1 MLVNAW
7 KFDRLFRWFRSAFRV
22 GPSPGHGWIIISIG
36 ACCATLVL
44 LAVIQFS
51 WIGEFNEAQSLI
63 MQRRLGNSL
72 RLFNRNLQLDIS
84 DLVTSFQSDT
94 GKQGSNYLNQYLEQY
109 FLWQRSYSHSQAI
122 EKVFVR
128 YTPQRGTG
136 DAIELA
142 IESGQLVPAG
152 PEEGLGDL
160 RRELDK
166 IRLRRGREI
175 PTRWWDTW
183 MFYPRF
189 MAAARPIPT
198 PGVSRGNESSWAWHG
213 GFLILKLDWDYISE
227 RLLPEV
233 MIEYFAGPGGE
244 PLYDIALSLD
254 GESHEGHYL
263 YQAIDSAGG
272 ESELHPQSTGHA
284 GFSLSRSADAVDATW
299 LDTADASRPL
309 LLSAASVPAAP
320 QRYGATQRLPLAL
333 SPLTSQV
340 IELQQPLG
348 NLDPDFDSAQSGA
361 EPVAS
366 LNPLLAIE
374 RARVFVAGE
383 GPYNLSVSARH
394 VDGSL
399 QQAVSSQYLRS
410 VAMIFG
416 VLLVLAAAMGLAVL
430 SANRA
435 ARLADLRMD
444 FVAGVSHELRTPLSV
459 IRMIGENMAD
469 GLLGSGKKALQYGDL
484 LRNYGLRLSQMVEN
498 TLQLAAIESGQKEY
512 DLETLN
518 VSEIL
523 DGVVA
528 DAKPLADQAG
538 FALERI
544 DGNSLPTVQ
553 GDEVALRQS
562 LGNLINNA
570 VKYGQPG
577 QWVGVETKVAEA
589 SGRPEV
595 QIRVQDRGHGIP
607 PEELGSIFAPYF
619 RGQTDGKARIPGSG
633 LGLKL
638 AREMVRGMGGDLTV
652 ESEMGHGSTFTVRLP
667 I

>member
-1 MLVNAW
+1 MLLNAG
-7 KFDRLFRWFRSAFRV
+7 KLDRLVRWFRSALRV
-22 GPSPGHGWIIISIG
+22 GHSPGHGWIIISIG

-51 WIGEFNEAQSLI
+51 WIGEFSEAQSLM
-63 MQRRLGNSL
+63 MQRRLANSL
-72 RLFNRNLQLDIS
+72 RLFNRDLQLDIS
-84 DLVTSFQSDT
+84 DLVTSFQASSGD
-94 GKQGSNYLNQYLEQY
+94 QGSNYLNQYLEQY
-109 FLWQRSYSHSQAI
+109 FLWQRSHSHSQAI
-122 EKVFVR
+122 ETVFVL

-136 DAIELA
+136 DAIELT
-142 IESGQLVPAG
+142 IESGQLVPAS

-160 RRELDK
+160 RQELNG

-189 MAAARPIPT
+189 MAVARPIPN
-198 PGVSRGNESSWAWHG
+198 PGISRGNENSWAWDG

-227 RLLPEV
+227 RFLPEV
-233 MIEYFAGPGGE
+233 MIEYFAGPSGE

-254 GESHEGHYL
+254 GASREGHYL
-263 YQAIDSAGG
+263 YQAIDSGGG

-284 GFSLSRSADAVDATW
+284 GFSLSRSADTINAAW

-309 LLSAASVPAAP
+309 LLSGTYASSAL
-320 QRYGATQRLPLAL
+320 QRYGARQRVLLAL
-333 SPLTSQV
+333 SPFTSEV

-348 NLDPDFDSAQSGA
+348 GSVPDFDSAQSGRIPA
-361 EPVAS
+361 AS
-366 LNPLLAIE
+366 LDPLLAVE
-374 RARVFVAGE
+374 RARVFLAGE
-383 GPYNLSVSARH
+383 GPYNLAVSARH

-399 QQAVSSQYLRS
+399 QQVVSSQHLRS

-435 ARLADLRMD
+435 ARLADLRME

-498 TLQLAAIESGQKEY
+498 TLQLAAIESGQKNY
-512 DLETLN
+512 DLETLD
-518 VSEIL
+518 VSMIL
-523 DGVVA
+523 DGVLA
-528 DAKPLADQAG
+528 DAQPLADQAG

-544 DGNSLPTVQ
+544 DGNSLPTVK

-577 QWVGVETKVAEA
+577 QWVGVETMVAET

-595 QIRVQDRGHGIP
+595 QIQVQDRGHGIP
-607 PEELGSIFAPYF
+607 PEELNSIFAPYF
-619 RGQTDGKARIPGSG
+619 RGQTDGKAQIPGSG

-652 ESEMGHGSTFTVRLP
+652 ESEIGHGSTFTIRLP

>member
-1 MLVNAW
+1 MLVDAG
-7 KFDRLFRWFRSAFRV
+7 KLARLSRSFRSAFRV
-22 GPSPGHGWIIISIG
+22 GPSPGHGWIIVSIG

-44 LAVIQFS
+44 LAVIQFF
-51 WIGEFNEAQSLI
+51 WIGEFNEAQSLT
-63 MQRRLGNSL
+63 MQRRLENSL

-84 DLVTSFQSDT
+84 DLVTSFQSNT

-109 FLWQRSYSHSQAI
+109 FLWQRSYSHSEAI
-122 EKVFVR
+122 QEVFVR
-128 YTPQRGTG
+128 YTPRRGPG
-136 DAIELA
+136 EAIELS
-142 IESGQLVPAG
+142 IESGQLVPAS
-152 PEEGLGDL
+152 PEEGLGGL
-160 RRELDK
+160 LRELDR
-166 IRLRRGREI
+166 IELRRGREI

-189 MAAARPIPT
+189 MAAARPIPA
-198 PGVSRGNESSWAWHG
+198 PSVSRRDESSWIWHG

-254 GESHEGHYL
+254 GESREQHYF
-263 YQAIDSAGG
+263 YKAIDSAAGQS
-272 ESELHPQSTGHA
+272 ESHPQSTGHT
-284 GFSLSRSADAVDATW
+284 GFSLSRSADAVDAAW
-299 LDTADASRPL
+299 LETADASRPL
-309 LLSAASVPAAP
+309 LLSATSVPGAP
-320 QRYGATQRLPLAL
+320 QRYGARQRIPLVL

-340 IELQQPLG
+340 IELQQPFG
-348 NLDPDFDSAQSGA
+348 DMDPGFESAQSGT

-366 LNPLLAIE
+366 LDPLLAVE
-374 RARVFVAGE
+374 RARVFLAGE
-383 GPYNLSVSARH
+383 GPYNLVVSARH
-394 VDGSL
+394 IDGSL
-399 QQAVSSQYLRS
+399 QQVVSSQYARS

-416 VLLVLAAAMGLAVL
+416 VLLVLAAAMGLTVL

-512 DLETLN
+512 DLEALD

-523 DGVVA
+523 DGVLA
-528 DAKPLADQAG
+528 DAKPLVDQAG

-544 DGNSLPTVQ
+544 DANSLPTVL

-577 QWVGVETKVAEA
+577 RWVGLETKVAET
-589 SGRPEV
+589 SGRREV
-595 QIRVQDRGHGIP
+595 QIRVKDRGRGIP
-607 PEELGSIFAPYF
+607 PKELSSIFAPYF
-619 RGQTDGKARIPGSG
+619 RGHTDDKSRIPGSG

-652 ESEMGHGSTFTVRLP
+652 ESEIGHGSTFTIRLP
-667 I
+667 L

>member
-1 MLVNAW
+1 MLVDAG
-7 KFDRLFRWFRSAFRV
+7 KLARLSRSFRSAFRV
-22 GPSPGHGWIIISIG
+22 GPSPGHGWIIVSIG

-51 WIGEFNEAQSLI
+51 WIGEFNEVQSLT

-72 RLFNRNLQLDIS
+72 RLFNRHLQLDIS
-84 DLVTSFQSDT
+84 DVVASFQSNT
-94 GKQGSNYLNQYLEQY
+94 GDQGSNYLNQYLEQY
-109 FLWQRSYSHSQAI
+109 FLWQRSFSHSQAI
-122 EKVFVR
+122 QEVFVR
-128 YTPQRGTG
+128 YIPQRGTG
-136 DAIELA
+136 DVIELA
-142 IESGQLVPAG
+142 IESGQLVPASL
-152 PEEGLGDL
+152 EEGVGGL
-160 RRELDK
+160 RRELDR
-166 IRLRRGREI
+166 IGLRRGREI
-175 PTRWWDTW
+175 PARWQDTW

-189 MAAARPIPT
+189 MAVVRPIPT
-198 PGVSRGNESSWAWHG
+198 SGVSRGNESSWVWHG
-213 GFLILKLDWDYISE
+213 GFLILKLDWDYICE

-254 GESHEGHYL
+254 GESREGQYL
-263 YQAIDSAGG
+263 YQAIDSAGRKT
-272 ESELHPQSTGHA
+272 ESHPQSTGHA
-284 GFSLSRSADAVDATW
+284 GFSLSRSADAAW

-309 LLSAASVPAAP
+309 LLSASSVPAAS
-320 QRYGATQRLPLAL
+320 QRYGARQRIPLAL

-348 NLDPDFDSAQSGA
+348 DMVPDFVSAQSGT
-361 EPVAS
+361 EPVSS
-366 LNPLLAIE
+366 LDPLLAVE
-374 RARVFVAGE
+374 RARVFLAGE
-383 GPYNLSVSARH
+383 GPYNLVVSARH

-399 QQAVSSQYLRS
+399 QQVVSSQYLRS
-410 VAMIFG
+410 MAMIFG

-512 DLETLN
+512 DLETLD

-523 DGVVA
+523 DGVLA

-570 VKYGQPG
+570 VKYGRPG
-577 QWVGVETKVAEA
+577 QWVGVETRVDET
-589 SGRPEV
+589 SGRREV

-607 PEELGSIFAPYF
+607 PEELSSIFAPYF

-652 ESEMGHGSTFTVRLP
+652 ESQIGHGSTFTVRLP

>member
-1 MLVNAW
+1 MLVNAG
-7 KFDRLFRWFRSAFRV
+7 KLDRLSRWFRLVFRV

-36 ACCATLVL
+36 TCCATLVL

-51 WIGEFNEAQSLI
+51 WIGEFKEAQSLT
-63 MQRRLGNSL
+63 MQRRLVNSL

-84 DLVTSFQSDT
+84 DLVTIFRSDT
-94 GKQGSNYLNQYLEQY
+94 GEQASNRLNQHVEQY
-109 FLWQRSYSHSQAI
+109 YLWQRSYSHSKAI
-122 EKVFVR
+122 RNVFVD
-128 YTPQRGTG
+128 YTSQRRTG
-136 DAIELA
+136 DVIELS
-142 IESGQLVPAG
+142 IESGQLVPASR
-152 PEEGLGDL
+152 EEEMADL
-160 RRELDK
+160 RRELDS
-166 IRLRRGREI
+166 IGLRRGRDI
-175 PTRWWDTW
+175 PVRWRDTW

-198 PGVSRGNESSWAWHG
+198 PGVSQGNKSSWAWHG
-213 GFLILKLDWDYISE
+213 GFLILKLDWDYITE

-233 MIEYFAGPGGE
+233 MIEYFAGPSGE
-244 PLYDIALSLD
+244 PLYDIVLSLD
-254 GESHEGHYL
+254 GERHYL
-263 YQAIDSAGG
+263 YQAIDPARGQA
-272 ESELHPQSTGHA
+272 ELKPQSTGHA
-284 GFSLSRSADAVDATW
+284 GFSLSRSADAVDAAW
-299 LDTADASRPL
+299 LDSADASRSL
-309 LLSAASVPAAP
+309 LLSAAWVPAGP
-320 QRYGATQRLPLAL
+320 RRSGARQRLPLAL

-348 NLDPDFDSAQSGA
+348 DLASDFDSAQSGT

-366 LNPLLAIE
+366 LNPLLAVE
-374 RARVFVAGE
+374 GARVFIAGE
-383 GPYNLSVSARH
+383 GPYTLEVSARH

-399 QQAVSSQYLRS
+399 QQVISRQYLRS
-410 VAMIFG
+410 LTMVFG
-416 VLLVLAAAMGLAVL
+416 VLLVIAAAMGLALL

-512 DLETLN
+512 HFETLD

-523 DGVVA
+523 DGVLA
-528 DAKPLADQAG
+528 DAQPLVDQAG
-538 FALERI
+538 FTLERI
-544 DGNSLPTVQ
+544 DGNSLPTVR

-570 VKYGQPG
+570 VKYGRPG
-577 QWVGVETKVAEA
+577 QWVRLETEMTEM
-589 SGRPEV
+589 SGRREV
-595 QIRVQDRGHGIP
+595 QIRVQDRGRGIP
-607 PEELGSIFAPYF
+607 PEELSSIFAPYF
-619 RGQTDGKARIPGSG
+619 RGQTAGKARIPGSG

-638 AREMVRGMGGDLTV
+638 AREMVVGMGGELTV
-652 ESEMGHGSTFTVRLP
+652 ESEIGHGSTFTIHLP
-667 I
+667 L

>member
-1 MLVNAW
+1 MLVSAV
-7 KFDRLFRWFRSAFRV
+7 KLDRFLRWLRLAFRV

-51 WIGEFNEAQSLI
+51 WIGEFNEAQSLT

-84 DLVTSFQSDT
+84 DLVTIFQSNT
-94 GKQGSNYLNQYLEQY
+94 GKRGSNYLNQYLEQY
-109 FLWQRSYSHSQAI
+109 YLWQRSYSHSQAI
-122 EKVFVR
+122 QKIFIR
-128 YTPQRGTG
+128 YNPQRGTG
-136 DAIELA
+136 DVIELS
-142 IESGQLVPAG
+142 IESGQLVPASL
-152 PEEGLGDL
+152 EEGLGGL
-160 RRELDK
+160 PRELDS
-166 IRLRRGREI
+166 IGLRRGREI
-175 PTRWWDTW
+175 PARWWDTW
-183 MFYPRF
+183 MFYPQF
-189 MAAARPIPT
+189 MAAARPIPAS
-198 PGVSRGNESSWAWHG
+198 GVSQGNESPWAWHG
-213 GFLILKLDWDYISE
+213 GFLILKLDWDYITE

-233 MIEYFAGPGGE
+233 MIEYFSGPGGE
-244 PLYDIALSLD
+244 PLYDIALSLA
-254 GESHEGHYL
+254 GESSESHYL

-272 ESELHPQSTGHA
+272 QAALNPQSTGHA
-284 GFSLSRSADAVDATW
+284 GFSLSRSAHPVDAAW

-309 LLSAASVPAAP
+309 LLSTASVPAGAS
-320 QRYGATQRLPLAL
+320 RYGARQRIPLAL
-333 SPLTSQV
+333 SPLTSQI
-340 IELQQPLG
+340 IELQQPPGLALDFG
-348 NLDPDFDSAQSGA
+348 NAESGT

-366 LNPLLAIE
+366 LNPLLAVE
-374 RARVFVAGE
+374 RARVFLAGE
-383 GPYNLSVSARH
+383 GPYNLEISARH

-399 QQAVSSQYLRS
+399 QQVVESQYLRS
-410 VAMIFG
+410 VAMILG

-512 DLETLN
+512 DLETLD

-523 DGVVA
+523 DGVLA

-570 VKYGQPG
+570 IKYGQPG
-577 QWVGVETKVAEA
+577 QWVGVETRVGKT
-589 SGRPEV
+589 SGRREV
-595 QIRVQDRGHGIP
+595 HIRVQDRGHGIP
-607 PEELGSIFAPYF
+607 PEELSSIFAPYF

-652 ESEMGHGSTFTVRLP
+652 ESQIGHGSTFIVRLP
-667 I
+667 IQ